1 MIRAVIFDADG
12 TLYGVRTAPA
22 YSRLYR
28 FLARRTGLS
37 RSELKRRHTLV
48 MAKVKHSK
56 NPRVRTHLYAI
67 QMLVCNR
74 TLSKMAELE
83 FWKGLKIVK
92 RRGAAD
98 VLSGLRNG
106 GYRLA
111 LASDEFRARLS
122 EKMETALGKGWKKH
136 FKCIVTPDSAKTMKP
151 SGKYYRII
159 LKKIKVRPS
168 EAAVVGNSWEK
179 DLLPA
184 KNMGMTTILIGGGK
198 RRGRP
203 DFFIKALSSLGSVGV
218 L

>member
-1 MIRAVIFDADG
+1 MIKAVIFDADG

-28 FLARRTGLS
+28 FLARHTGIP
-37 RSELKRRHTLV
+37 RGELKRRHTLE

-56 NPRVRTHLYAI
+56 NPRVRTHRYAI
-67 QMLVCNR
+67 QRLVGDR
-74 TLSKMAELE
+74 TLSKTAELE

-92 RRGAAD
+92 RRGAAG

-136 FKCIVTPDSAKTMKP
+136 FECIVTPDSAKIMKP
-151 SGKYYRII
+151 SRKYYRII

-184 KNMGMTTILIGGGK
+184 KKMGMTTILIGGGK

-203 DFFIKALSSLGSVGV
+203 DFFIKELSSLIRRGV